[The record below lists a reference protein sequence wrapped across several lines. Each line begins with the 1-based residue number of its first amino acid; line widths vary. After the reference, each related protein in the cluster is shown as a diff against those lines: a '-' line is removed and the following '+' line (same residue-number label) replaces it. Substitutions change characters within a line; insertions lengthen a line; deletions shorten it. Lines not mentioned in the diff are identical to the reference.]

1 MLSVW
6 SFSLFCIGRRIF
18 FFQVSSLTRN
28 CSYFI
33 FIANISSALKVSV
46 VSLPRMKT
54 DSNALMQGILLPLGS
69 RRYMSGVISPA
80 RVSDFTGLCCTHSEP
95 LLEGWPGILRTFWDF
110 VTCGWPYQSEKLI
123 SFMYACWSLGSSDI
137 LTSPSYAFLS
147 PCCLCPVECG
157 IRVRLFIYPVW
168 ICKSL

>member
-18 FFQVSSLTRN
+18 FFQANNLTRN

-33 FIANISSALKVSV
+33 FIANISSTPKASV

-54 DSNALMQGILLPLGS
+54 GSNAHMQSFLLPLVS
-69 RRYMSGVISPA
+69 WRYMSGVISPA
-80 RVSDFTGLCCTHSEP
+80 RVSDFTSLCCTHSEP
-95 LLEGWPGILRTFWDF
+95 LLEGWPGILRTFWDCYLWL
-110 VTCGWPYQSEKLI
+110 TYQSEKLI